1 MSAAKIA
8 GHATCTISKE
18 FVIELILDIGEIL
31 IKLLARIQWLVF
43 GHALQI
49 WDK

>member
-8 GHATCTISKE
+8 GHATCIISKE

-31 IKLLARIQWLVF
+31 IKVTGKNTVARFWSCTADL
-43 GHALQI
+43 
-49 WDK
+49 K